1 MLCIYEKII
10 YGFEARF
17 MQIIE
22 GIRNLF
28 ISNRIK
34 LNQVQLYYL
43 IKWILVLKITL
54 KGKLM
59 YITNPSEI
67 EKKSFEIIDKI
78 IKSEYKGYE
87 FKSSFEEKIIKR
99 CVHTSADFDYLYNLK
114 ISENFEDIIK
124 KAIEEKATIYTDTT
138 MALSGINKTS
148 LKKYGMEVRC
158 LIADE
163 ETKLLAEKMKITRSM
178 ASVIR
183 LFEDKNPK
191 IAVVGN
197 APTFLYKTLEMY
209 EQKKSNLRAIIGA
222 PVGFVEA
229 KESKDKLFE
238 TDIPQIVALGRKGG
252 SNIAAAIVNAILYAL
267 V

>member
-1 MLCIYEKII
+1 
-10 YGFEARF
+10 
-17 MQIIE
+17 
-22 GIRNLF
+22 
-28 ISNRIK
+28 
-34 LNQVQLYYL
+34 
-43 IKWILVLKITL
+43 
-54 KGKLM
+54 
-59 YITNPSEI
+59 
-67 EKKSFEIIDKI
+67 
-78 IKSEYKGYE
+78 
-87 FKSSFEEKIIKR
+87 
-99 CVHTSADFDYLYNLK
+99 
-114 ISENFEDIIK
+114 
-124 KAIEEKATIYTDTT
+124 

-163 ETKLLAEKMKITRSM
+163 ETKILAEKMKITRSM

-183 LFEDKNPK
+183 IFEDENPK

-209 EQKKSNLRAIIGA
+209 EEDKSSLRAIIGA

-238 TDIPQIVALGRKGG
+238 TDIPQVVALGRKGG